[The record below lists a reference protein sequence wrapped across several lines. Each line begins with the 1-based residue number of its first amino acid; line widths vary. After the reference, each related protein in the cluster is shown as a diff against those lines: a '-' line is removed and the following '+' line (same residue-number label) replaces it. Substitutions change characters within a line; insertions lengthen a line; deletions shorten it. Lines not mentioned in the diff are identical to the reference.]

1 MPVLKTARLRI
12 GFGAQQKGQQVKFR
26 RRGARSTVLHQLDFV
41 RNDRVAPAHA
51 FGAFGVATLF
61 DVQAERIYRAITI
74 FYQVIILKLKNTIIM
89 KF

>member
-51 FGAFGVATLF
+51 FGAFGVAT
-61 DVQAERIYRAITI
+61 ISRASGANLSS
-74 FYQVIILKLKNTIIM
+74 LKDYFSTRFSFLQNGHHKKN
-89 KF
+89 